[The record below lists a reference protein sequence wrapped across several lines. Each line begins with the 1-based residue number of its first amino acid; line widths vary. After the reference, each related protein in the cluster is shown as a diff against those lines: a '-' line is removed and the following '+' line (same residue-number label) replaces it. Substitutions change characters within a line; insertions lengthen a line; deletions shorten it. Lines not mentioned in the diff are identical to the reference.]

1 MLRDAEIDADDTRR
15 ASLGPIGLLASRPF
29 DITRNGLVATS
40 DLVVT
45 ATFPEPVVAVSARL
59 SGIPA
64 GRRAVLLGDDLAG
77 DAPVAGPLPAIPLS
91 PSVGPFPRPSAGPV
105 PGEYSYRSVA
115 VPVQRLRIPIPAGG
129 VLVSLQHT
137 SELSDAERPGWTTV
151 RSVLFPM
158 EGESPD
164 TLIGRL
170 PASLTHR
177 FLAPGAPRDPI
188 RSRLIALLD
197 RLGTVAHP
205 DDTIRAEPAP
215 ELPPELFPLADR
227 VQWFERQEERPR
239 LVVRPLDELY
249 LAALDPTV
257 ALLLGFAHA
266 DTTAPAGT
274 HDYRIVGQWTT
285 LTGQV
290 AEEYAA
296 VAYRIGAA
304 ATPAP
309 AAPQSVRATPAGDP
323 QWDGTTP
330 FRRVDLRWQAGVD
343 GPSTAVL
350 HDVWRD
356 GTPVGP
362 ADESI
367 TGGTFLTE
375 RRPVLRRKAVG
386 DAPDYLDRARA
397 AMSHTYQVRGIDLFG
412 RVGPWRAV
420 AVEVPIGSRPPAP
433 TGIRAE
439 LVQPGYPWLTDADR
453 AAAAQPAWLTVEW
466 QWRHTQHRQYP
477 TVDRFAVWIR
487 ADAAVDSIDVELT
500 PRTRAAGG
508 WRVELRATAG
518 VADLGDFA
526 GGELTALAA
535 DGSLPPVAQRRRFRL
550 SSQASDIVGEQ
561 AVVLADNGVP
571 APPAGRYRLRADP
584 KNPAGWTRIATV
596 GRLNPVSGAVQAVEP
611 LRLEIVSVTALPGPP
626 GRFTVEL
633 RPLAATGFVVPL
645 ASLLVGR
652 ELRQGGHLFVV
663 LPGEGA
669 AGADGGVPTSAAA
682 ADPPRLVV
690 AGPAPPALGVCEVA
704 QLRRYRVQVA
714 SSPAYPPGTAGGQ
727 LVVSAPNARDPDS
740 LEVVSAPT
748 YSANQLT
755 IWASTPSGTT
765 TSAVLPAAT
774 ATYYPRQT
782 LRTAGPDALRADP
795 DNPLRTGFVA
805 VSAIADSG
813 DASPLS
819 AAAAVRAVP
828 TPPTTPP
835 DAPYPVADPTADT
848 WWATPADVHGQATVA
863 IGWDPPAGQDRTLFW
878 EVCRAL
884 DLSVVAAD
892 HACWQLGGATTGR
905 VDLTV
910 RVGPRCWPRWARRMR
925 RCRCGS
931 PVRPCNPT
939 RPRCWTPTRRS
950 TRVRPPD

>member
-1 MLRDAEIDADDTRR
+1 MTPPVNRR
-15 ASLGPIGLLASRPF
+15 WP
-29 DITRNGLVATS
+29 
-40 DLVVT
+40 
-45 ATFPEPVVAVSARL
+45 
-59 SGIPA
+59 
-64 GRRAVLLGDDLAG
+64 GRCRR
-77 DAPVAGPLPAIPLS
+77 PLS
-91 PSVGPFPRPSAGPV
+91 PSSDPSAAVALPAPPDPSRG
-105 PGEYSYRSVA
+105 YAYRSAA
-115 VPVQRLRIPIPAGG
+115 VPAQRLRIPIPAGG

-137 SELSDAERPGWTTV
+137 TELSDAERPGWTAV
-151 RSVLFPM
+151 RSVLFPL
-158 EGESPD
+158 EANRR
-164 TLIGRL
+164 TRLISRL
-170 PASLTHR
+170 PAGLAHR
-177 FLAPGAPRDPI
+177 FLAAGAPRDPI
-188 RSRLIALLD
+188 RDRLVALLD
-197 RLGTVAHP
+197 RLGTVVHP
-205 DDTIRAEPAP
+205 DDTIRAELAP

-309 AAPQSVRATPAGDP
+309 AAPQSVRATPAGTRS
-323 QWDGTTP
+323 GTAP
-330 FRRVDLRWQAGVD
+330 HRFAGSTCV
-343 GPSTAVL
+343 GSPASTAHPPRSCTTCGVTA
-350 HDVWRD
+350 H
-356 GTPVGP
+356 
-362 ADESI
+362 
-367 TGGTFLTE
+367 
-375 RRPVLRRKAVG
+375 RPVRPTNRSPVEPFSPSDGLCCGARPGG
-386 DAPDYLDRARA
+386 DAPDYLDRAQA
-397 AMSHTYQVRGIDLFG
+397 AMSHTYRVRGIDLFG

-561 AVVLADNGVP
+561 AVVLADNGAP

-596 GRLNPVSGAVQAVEP
+596 RRLNPVSGAVQAVEP
-611 LRLEIVSVTALPGPP
+611 LRLEIVSATALPGPP

-835 DAPYPVADPTADT
+835 SAPYPVAEPTADA
-848 WWATPADVHGQATVA
+848 WWASPADVHGQATVV
-863 IGWDPPAGQDRTLFW
+863 IGWIRQRVRTGRCTGRSAARWILASLPLTTPAG
-878 EVCRAL
+878 
-884 DLSVVAAD
+884 
-892 HACWQLGGATTGR
+892 
-905 VDLTV
+905 
-910 RVGPRCWPRWARRMR
+910 
-925 RCRCGS
+925 
-931 PVRPCNPT
+931 N
-939 RPRCWTPTRRS
+939 
-950 TRVRPPD
+950 